1 MSRLTIP
8 TRDNAPEATRATLD
22 AIEKQLGTVPN
33 LFRLLANSPAAL
45 NAFTGMQGAL
55 SRTLDVKTRERIAL
69 AVAQVNGCDYCL
81 SAHTYL
87 GQNLAKL
94 DAQEIA
100 LNRRG
105 RSADAK
111 ADAAVRFAATIA
123 RERGHV
129 ADADIAAVRKAG
141 FSDAQMVEIVALVAE
156 NSFTNFLNEVA
167 RTEIDFPVVLAA
179 DAA

>member
-1 MSRLTIP
+1 MSRIAIP
-8 TRDNAPEATRATLD
+8 TREKAPEAARATLD
-22 AIEKQLGTVPN
+22 AVEKQLGTVPN

-45 NAFTGMQGAL
+45 TAYTGLSGAL
-55 SRTLDVKTRERIAL
+55 GRSLDAKTRERIAL

-87 GQNLAKL
+87 GQNLARL
-94 DAQEIA
+94 DPEEIA
-100 LNRRG
+100 LNRQG
-105 RSADAK
+105 RSSDPK
-111 ADAAVRFAATIA
+111 ADAVVRFAAAVA

-129 ADADIAAVRKAG
+129 ADRDIAAVRAAG
-141 FSDAQMVEIVALVAE
+141 FSDAQIVETVALVAQ

-167 RTEIDFPVVLAA
+167 RTDIDFPVVLAA